1 MKIPEE
7 HIHSATTSFDYPYT
21 EREAVFLW
29 LVTAFSGH
37 FLTHQWS
44 RHVNIPRGRPQ
55 QFLVDKLT
63 SNRHAVAY
71 AWRSSEPGR
80 ERHRY
85 HVKHRRLYRVF
96 DRENSNYRKD
106 AENHLIDV
114 RICALDYVIDH
125 QEANYL
131 LTEAD
136 RIAYF
141 REQHG
146 LKDPDTLPHRRYA
159 GRRQNAPAAAVYFP
173 DRFPLGVTAAGVVF
187 TYIDHPTDSLKPLV
201 THVSLYR
208 RLFHALRTPWS
219 FVFVSGDAR
228 KSRDAE
234 RVFRAALTRKDDI
247 DSELLRH
254 FTIEDRWQRK
264 DVAGF
269 TTADYAEMGR
279 LRAKYS
285 AERYRSAYEKWRSNP
300 QASSTDQHAD
310 NTTATD
316 GAALSKSSFEIYE
329 PPTYRLIP

>member
-1 MKIPEE
+1 MRIPEE
-7 HIHSATTSFDYPYT
+7 HIRLATTAFDYPYS
-21 EREAVFLW
+21 EREARFLW

-37 FLTHQWS
+37 FLSPQW
-44 RHVNIPRGRPQ
+44 RTFANTARGKAQ
-55 QFLVDKLT
+55 QLLVDKLT
-63 SNRHAVAY
+63 SNGHAAAY
-71 AWRSSEPGR
+71 AWNSAGM

-85 HVKHRRLYRVF
+85 HVRHRRLYRVF

-114 RICALDYVIDH
+114 RLCALDYVIDH
-125 QEANYL
+125 QEGDYL

-136 RIAYF
+136 RVSYL

-146 LKDPDTLPHRRYA
+146 ITDLDILPQRRYA

-173 DRFPLGVTAAGVVF
+173 DRFPLGAASDGVVF
-187 TYIDHPTDSLKPLV
+187 TYIDHPTDSLKPLA
-201 THVSLYR
+201 THVHLYG
-208 RLFHALRTPWS
+208 RLFRALRAPWT
-219 FVFVSGDAR
+219 FVFVSGDVQ

-234 RVFRAALTRKDDI
+234 RVFRTALARADEI
-247 DSELLRH
+247 DPELLRH

-285 AERYRSAYEKWRSNP
+285 AERYRAMYERWRTDP
-300 QASSTDQHAD
+300 QRNDRAAQTD
-310 NTTATD
+310 NTNPTGNAGETNNNFRTY
-316 GAALSKSSFEIYE
+316 S
-329 PPTYRLIP
+329 PPTWRLMR